1 MAFDM
6 DEYLNYVHKQQR
18 EMDEFLKDQQEKL
31 AAKQNRLYKARVDNL
46 AYDADKLLNNKELLA
61 TAQLREYKDRIEFVW
76 VDTGLDKLNGL
87 SSPEQLGL
95 SPLITYFVSGV
106 IMQLCKLWEETEG
119 ADTDYRDRKF
129 YEVIGHKISCAYG
142 TIDPTGQLQGPFYK
156 LCIEK
161 NERSFLQQLFGVK
174 E

>member
-6 DEYLNYVHKQQR
+6 DEYLNYVHERQR

-31 AAKQNRLYKARVDNL
+31 AAKQNRLYRARVDNL
-46 AYDADKLLNNKELLA
+46 AYDVDKLLNNKELLA

-76 VDTGLDKLNGL
+76 VDTGLDKLNSL

-95 SPLITYFVSGV
+95 SPLITHFVSGV
-106 IMQLCKLWEETEG
+106 IIQLCKLWEENDEV
-119 ADTDYRDRKF
+119 DTDYRDKKF

-142 TIDPTGQLQGPFYK
+142 TIDPTGQLQGPIYILRIK
-156 LCIEK
+156 K
-161 NERSFLQQLFGVK
+161 NKRSFLQQLFGAK